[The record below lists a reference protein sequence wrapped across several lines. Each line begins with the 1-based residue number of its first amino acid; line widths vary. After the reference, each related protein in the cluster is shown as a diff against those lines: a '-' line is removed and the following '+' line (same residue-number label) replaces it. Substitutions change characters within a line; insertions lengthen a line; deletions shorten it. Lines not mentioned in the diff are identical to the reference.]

1 MNKQATWILTA
12 VSAVLFLALTWAFGD
27 RALLTTLWNSE
38 AWHSSAL
45 ITYILVAIIIACGYL
60 QAQRVPAAGINLH
73 QDTSP
78 LQTPGQVRDPRTWE
92 LLMGNT
98 YLALAWMPLR
108 FFVGRNWFSSG
119 WGKSSNDAWV
129 DSGMALRGYWE
140 RVVAVPEEGSG
151 LIYYDWYRDLLQYML
166 DNEWYT
172 WFAKLVVYG
181 EILIGLGLIV
191 GGLTGI
197 AAFFG
202 TTLNFSFMMAGT
214 TSSNPV
220 LFGLGVFLVLG
231 WKVAGY
237 WGLDRYLLPLLGTPW
252 SRLDRSGGAPPPAN
266 QPRPRASGNPT
277 PPPTRRSSRG
287 SRR

>member
-1 MNKQATWILTA
+1 MNKQTTWILTA
-12 VSAVLFLALTWAFGD
+12 VSAVLFLALTWFFGD
-27 RALLTTLWNSE
+27 RALLTTLWNSD

-45 ITYILVAIIIACGYL
+45 ITYVLLAIIIACGYL
-60 QAQRVPAAGINLH
+60 QAQRIPESGVNLR

-78 LQTPGQVRDPRTWE
+78 LQTPGQVRDPRVWE

-98 YLALAWMPLR
+98 YLALFWMPLR
-108 FFVGRNWFSSG
+108 FFVGRQWFSSG
-119 WGKSSNDAWV
+119 WGKSQNDAWV
-129 DSGMALRGYWE
+129 DSGMALRGFWE
-140 RVVAVPEEGSG
+140 RVVQVPEEGTAP
-151 LIYYDWYRDLLQYML
+151 IYYDWYRDLIQYML

-172 WFAKLVVYG
+172 WFAKVVVYG

-220 LFGLGVFLVLG
+220 LFGLSVFLVLG

-252 SRLDRSGGAPPPAN
+252 GRLDGGTPPA
-266 QPRPRASGNPT
+266 QPQPRASGNPT
-277 PPPTRRSSRG
+277 PPPTRRSSRR
-287 SRR
+287 SRK

>member
-1 MNKQATWILTA
+1 MNKQSTWILTA
-12 VSAVLFLALTWAFGD
+12 ISAVLFLVLTWAFGD
-27 RALLTTLWNSE
+27 RALLTTLWNSD

-45 ITYILVAIIIACGYL
+45 ITYVLLAIIIACGYL
-60 QAQRVPAAGINLH
+60 QVQRIPASGVNLR

-78 LQTPGQVRDPRTWE
+78 LQTPGQVRDPRVWE

-98 YLALAWMPLR
+98 YLALAWLPLR
-108 FFVGRNWFSSG
+108 FFVGRQWFSSG
-119 WGKSSNDAWV
+119 WGKSQNDAWV
-129 DSGMALRGYWE
+129 DTGVALQGFWE
-140 RVVAVPEEGSG
+140 RIVQVPEQGSAP
-151 LIYYDWYRDLLQYML
+151 IYYDWYRDLIQYML

-172 WFAKLVVYG
+172 WFAKVVVYG

-252 SRLDRSGGAPPPAN
+252 GRFDSSAPPAPPS
-266 QPRPRASGNPT
+266 PRPSGNPA
-277 PPPTRRSSRG
+277 PSPTRRSSRG
-287 SRR
+287 NRR

>member
-1 MNKQATWILTA
+1 MSKQSTWILTA
-12 VSAVLFLALTWAFGD
+12 VSAVLFLALTWIFGD
-27 RALLTTLWNSE
+27 RALLTTLWNSD

-45 ITYILVAIIIACGYL
+45 ITYLLVAIIIVCGYL
-60 QAQRVPAAGINLH
+60 QAERMPAAGVNLH
-73 QDTSP
+73 QDVAP
-78 LQTPGQVRDPRTWE
+78 LQTPGQVRDPRIWE

-98 YLALAWMPLR
+98 YLSLAWMPLR
-108 FFVGRNWFSSG
+108 FFVGRQWFSSG
-119 WGKSSNDAWV
+119 WGKQSNDAWV
-129 DSGMALRGYWE
+129 DSGVALKGFWE
-140 RVVAVPEEGSG
+140 RIVQVPEQGSAP
-151 LIYYDWYRDLLQYML
+151 IYYDWYRDLIQYML

-181 EILIGLGLIV
+181 EILIGLGLLV

-220 LFGLGVFLVLG
+220 LFGLGVFIVLG

-252 SRLDRSGGAPPPAN
+252 GRHDRQAASTPSKPG
-266 QPRPRASGNPT
+266 PRAAGNPT
-277 PPPTRRSSRG
+277 PPPTRRSN
-287 SRR
+287 RRNRK